1 MRLKISP
8 VRFQLGVSITFPVDL
23 GPDQMSFMHQP
34 RFMNW
39 HAVTPAGVR
48 ERSLT
53 NCPLFKRTVGFTL
66 VELLVVIGI
75 IALLISILL
84 PALSA
89 ARQASQRT
97 ACGAKLHSLLIAAGV
112 HATDHKGFYP
122 LTGELNGDAGNCL
135 PANLGDAYCAR
146 YTYWYADV
154 LNAGKGDERLLAP
167 LNIALG
173 SEMGYQSYL
182 NNPDLYGTPQ
192 FNNTLERHFL
202 CPSHADS
209 EQDLL
214 YRGQTGWLYA
224 GTFGSYI
231 GGCATPMSYVFNEAV
246 LGFDDNYQ
254 RYRGNSALVRQP
266 AKTMFA
272 CEGLPGSTKS
282 RLSGTWQ
289 NLVGHP
295 PPGVPPQP
303 WGMYTMWNNQLNA
316 PVTLSDVITHRF
328 NPLTNKLI
336 AGDAC
341 SFDQIRHRGKM
352 NIAFCD
358 GHVELRDIP
367 PFTLAANGV
376 STTMKNDPNATALMN
391 VYLLA
396 P

>member
-1 MRLKISP
+1 M
-8 VRFQLGVSITFPVDL
+8 T
-23 GPDQMSFMHQP
+23 
-34 RFMNW
+34 
-39 HAVTPAGVR
+39 
-48 ERSLT
+48 ERSQRRSDRLA
-53 NCPLFKRTVGFTL
+53 FRRSGGFTL

-75 IALLISILL
+75 IALLVSILL

-97 ACGAKLHSLLIAAGV
+97 ACGAKLHAIMIAADI
-112 HATDHKGFYP
+112 HAGEHKGFYP
-122 LTGELNGDAGNCL
+122 LVGELNGDGGQCL
-135 PANLGDAYCAR
+135 PADLDDAYCAR
-146 YTYWYADV
+146 YTYWYAEV
-154 LNAGKGDERLLAP
+154 LNAGRGDERLLAP
-167 LNIALG
+167 LDAALG

-182 NNPDLYGTPQ
+182 TNPNLYGTPQ
-192 FNNTLERHFL
+192 FNNTLERNFL
-202 CPSHADS
+202 CPAQANS
-209 EQDLL
+209 EQELINQ
-214 YRGQTGWLYA
+214 GQTGWLFA

-231 GGCATPMSYVFNEAV
+231 GGCVTPMSYVFNEAV
-246 LGFDDNYQ
+246 LGFDDGYQ
-254 RYRGNSALVRQP
+254 RYRGNSARVRQS

-272 CEGLPGSTKS
+272 CDGLPGSTKT

-289 NLVGHP
+289 NLTGSSP
-295 PPGVPPQP
+295 LGAPPQP
-303 WGMYTMWNNQLNA
+303 WGMYSMWNNQVS
-316 PVTLSDVITHRF
+316 PPITLSDVITHRL
-328 NPLTNKLI
+328 NPSTGKLI

-376 STTMKNDPNATALMN
+376 STTMKNDPNATGLMN